1 MCVTTAGWAT
11 MYIYLE
17 DETTEDDEHR
27 TEDWETLGDAVDE
40 WGVGVDEVALGGTSS
55 AVSAA
60 GIVLTFGKVWK
71 PGDGACE
78 ATETTETTVAAAEGS
93 CAF

>member
-1 MCVTTAGWAT
+1 MG
-11 MYIYLE
+11 YLE

-27 TEDWETLGDAVDE
+27 TEDWEALGDAVDE
-40 WGVGVDEVALGGTSS
+40 WGVSVDEVALGGTSA

-71 PGDGACE
+71 SGDCACE
-78 ATETTETTVAAAEGS
+78 ATETAETTVGTAEGS

>member
-1 MCVTTAGWAT
+1 

-17 DETTEDDEHR
+17 DKTTEDDEHR

-78 ATETTETTVAAAEGS
+78 ATETAETTVAAA
-93 CAF
+93 

>member
-1 MCVTTAGWAT
+1 

-17 DETTEDDEHR
+17 DKTTEDDEHR

-78 ATETTETTVAAAEGS
+78 ATETAETTVAAAEGS